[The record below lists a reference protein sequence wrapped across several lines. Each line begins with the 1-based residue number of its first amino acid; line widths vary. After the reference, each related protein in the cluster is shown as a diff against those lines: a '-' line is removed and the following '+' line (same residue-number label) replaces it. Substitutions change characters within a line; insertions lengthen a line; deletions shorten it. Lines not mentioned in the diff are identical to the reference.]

1 MREQANQ
8 TISTVVLSILLLMNV
23 GIVYAI
29 DATSM
34 PIESKPTQNVEAT
47 ESNADQKSAPNSAE
61 SGLSGLQPA
70 SENPS
75 SASAAANAAE
85 INYFDIFE
93 FQVEGNTKLKN
104 EQIETAIYP
113 HMGEKKSIDDVNKAR
128 DALEKTYH
136 QAGYLTVL
144 VDIPEQDVDKKVVR
158 LNVTEGKVGK
168 LRIKD
173 SHYFSLGRI
182 KELSPSVKEGEVP
195 HFPTLQADITR
206 LNRTADKRVTPVL
219 RAGKTFGTVDVDL
232 KVEDALPVHANLEL
246 NNRYSRDT
254 TKPRLG
260 GMIRYDNLWQ
270 REHSLSLNFLVS
282 PENTDEVQVLSANY
296 LMRFDTSDT
305 LLALY
310 GVKSKSNVA
319 TVGGINI
326 LGDGTILGAR
336 LIKPLPTVDNYFHS
350 LSLGIDYKD
359 FGQTIVFGNKFNTPV
374 TYAPLS
380 AAYSGTWQGTSGRTQ
395 LNTGVNLGL
404 RGFVSDEAE
413 FRARRLGAKPNFFV
427 AKIDL
432 QRVQNL
438 PKDFQLLAKIDGQY
452 SGVPLI
458 PNEQFLV
465 GGADTVRGYL
475 ESEEAGDQGIHST
488 LELSTP
494 VLFKEV
500 TWLQNTKLAA
510 FYDIA
515 KIRTIDPAVGQER
528 QSVLSGYGI
537 GLRAK
542 AWKNFN
548 FNLDLAWAL
557 RDSAATEKGDFLSHI
572 RFWYEF

>member
-1 MREQANQ
+1 MRQHHYQ

-23 GIVYAI
+23 EVLYA
-29 DATSM
+29 AEE
-34 PIESKPTQNVEAT
+34 PIAT
-47 ESNADQKSAPNSAE
+47 EAEVATQKQDLAAPKDAVQAE
-61 SGLSGLQPA
+61 ANTQVEPA
-70 SENPS
+70 V
-75 SASAAANAAE
+75 
-85 INYFDIFE
+85 NYFDIYE
-93 FQVEGNTKLKN
+93 FQVEGNTKLTN
-104 EQIETAIYP
+104 LQIETAVYP

-144 VDIPEQDVDKKVVR
+144 VDIPEQDVDKKIVR
-158 LNVTEGKVGK
+158 LNVTEGKVAK
-168 LRIKD
+168 FRVKD
-173 SHYFSLGRI
+173 SKYFSLGRI
-182 KELSPSVKEGEVP
+182 KALSPSVQEGQVP

-206 LNRTADKRVTPVL
+206 LNRSSDKRVTPVL
-219 RAGKTFGTVDVDL
+219 RAGKTFGTVEVDL
-232 KVEDALPVHANLEL
+232 KVEDTLPLHANLEL

-260 GMIRYDNLWQ
+260 GTIKYDNLWQ

-296 LMRFDTSDT
+296 LWRFDTSDI

-310 GVKSKSNVA
+310 GVRSKSNVA
-319 TVGGINI
+319 TVGGVNI

-336 LIKPLPTVDNYFHS
+336 LIKPLPNLDNYFHS
-350 LSLGIDYKD
+350 ISLGIDYKD
-359 FGQTIVFGNKFNTPV
+359 FGQTIVFGTDFETPV

-380 AAYSGTWQGTSGRTQ
+380 ASYSGTWQGATGRTQ
-395 LNTGVNLGL
+395 LNTGVNVGL
-404 RGFVSDEAE
+404 RGFISDEAE
-413 FRARRLGAKPNFFV
+413 FEARRVGASSNFFV

-432 QRVQNL
+432 QRTQNL

-452 SGVPLI
+452 SGSPLI

-488 LELSTP
+488 LELTSP
-494 VLFKEV
+494 VLFKNV
-500 TWLQNTKLAA
+500 NWLQNTKLAA

-515 KIRTIDPAVGQER
+515 KFRTIDPLPGQDR
-528 QSVLSGYGI
+528 QSVLAGYGI

-548 FNLDLAWAL
+548 LNLDLAWAL

-572 RFWYEF
+572 RLWYDF

>member
-1 MREQANQ
+1 M
-8 TISTVVLSILLLMNV
+8 LLLMNV
-23 GIVYAI
+23 EMLYA
-29 DATSM
+29 AEE
-34 PIESKPTQNVEAT
+34 PIAT
-47 ESNADQKSAPNSAE
+47 EAEVATQKQDLAVPKDAVQAE
-61 SGLSGLQPA
+61 ASTQAEPA
-70 SENPS
+70 V
-75 SASAAANAAE
+75 
-85 INYFDIFE
+85 NYFDIYE
-93 FQVEGNTKLKN
+93 FQVDGNTKLTN
-104 EQIETAIYP
+104 VQIETAVYP

-144 VDIPEQDVDKKVVR
+144 VDIPEQDVDKKIVR
-158 LNVTEGKVGK
+158 LNVTEGKVAK
-168 LRIKD
+168 FRVKD
-173 SHYFSLGRI
+173 SKYFSLGRI
-182 KELSPSVKEGEVP
+182 KALSPSVQEGQVP

-206 LNRTADKRVTPVL
+206 LNRSSDKRVTPVL
-219 RAGKTFGTVDVDL
+219 RAGKTFGTVEVDL
-232 KVEDALPVHANLEL
+232 KVEDTLPLHANLEL

-260 GMIRYDNLWQ
+260 GTIKYDNLWQ

-296 LMRFDTSDT
+296 LWRFDTSDI

-310 GVKSKSNVA
+310 GVRSKSNVA
-319 TVGGINI
+319 TVGGVNI

-336 LIKPLPTVDNYFHS
+336 LIKPLPNLDNYFHS
-350 LSLGIDYKD
+350 ISLGIDYKD
-359 FGQTIVFGNKFNTPV
+359 FGQTIVFGTDFETPV

-380 AAYSGTWQGTSGRTQ
+380 ASYSGTWQGATGRTQ
-395 LNTGVNLGL
+395 LNTGVNVGL
-404 RGFVSDEAE
+404 RGFISDEAE
-413 FRARRLGAKPNFFV
+413 FEARRVGASSNFFV

-432 QRVQNL
+432 QRTQNL

-452 SGVPLI
+452 SGSPLI

-488 LELSTP
+488 LELTSP
-494 VLFKEV
+494 VLFKNV
-500 TWLQNTKLAA
+500 NWLQNTKLAA

-515 KIRTIDPAVGQER
+515 KFRTIDPLPGQDR
-528 QSVLSGYGI
+528 QSVLAGYGI

-548 FNLDLAWAL
+548 LNLDLAWAL

-572 RFWYEF
+572 RFWYDF

>member
-1 MREQANQ
+1 MRQHHYK

-23 GIVYAI
+23 EMLYA
-29 DATSM
+29 AEE
-34 PIESKPTQNVEAT
+34 PIAT
-47 ESNADQKSAPNSAE
+47 EAEVATQKQDLAVPKDAVQAE
-61 SGLSGLQPA
+61 ASTQAEPA
-70 SENPS
+70 V
-75 SASAAANAAE
+75 
-85 INYFDIFE
+85 NYFDIYE
-93 FQVEGNTKLKN
+93 FQVDGNTKLTN
-104 EQIETAIYP
+104 VQIETAVYP

-144 VDIPEQDVDKKVVR
+144 VDIPEQDVDKKIVR
-158 LNVTEGKVGK
+158 LNVTEGKVAK
-168 LRIKD
+168 FRVKD
-173 SHYFSLGRI
+173 SKYFSLGRI
-182 KELSPSVKEGEVP
+182 KALSPSVQEGQVP

-206 LNRTADKRVTPVL
+206 LNRSSDKRVTPVL
-219 RAGKTFGTVDVDL
+219 RAGKTFGTVEVDL
-232 KVEDALPVHANLEL
+232 KVEDTLPLHANLEL

-260 GMIRYDNLWQ
+260 GTIKYDNLWQ

-296 LMRFDTSDT
+296 LWRFDTSDI

-310 GVKSKSNVA
+310 GVRSKSNVA
-319 TVGGINI
+319 TVGGVNI

-336 LIKPLPTVDNYFHS
+336 LIKPLPNLDNYFHS
-350 LSLGIDYKD
+350 ISLGIDYKD
-359 FGQTIVFGNKFNTPV
+359 FGQTIVFGTDFETPV

-380 AAYSGTWQGTSGRTQ
+380 ASYSGTWQGATGRTQ
-395 LNTGVNLGL
+395 LNTGVNVGL
-404 RGFVSDEAE
+404 RGFISDEAE
-413 FRARRLGAKPNFFV
+413 FEARRVGASSNFFV

-432 QRVQNL
+432 QRTQNL

-452 SGVPLI
+452 SGSPLI

-488 LELSTP
+488 LELTSP
-494 VLFKEV
+494 VLFKNV
-500 TWLQNTKLAA
+500 NWLQNTKLAA

-515 KIRTIDPAVGQER
+515 KFRTIDPLPGQDR
-528 QSVLSGYGI
+528 QSVLAGYGI

-548 FNLDLAWAL
+548 LNLDLAWAL

-572 RFWYEF
+572 RFWYDF

>member
-1 MREQANQ
+1 MRQHHNQ

-23 GIVYAI
+23 EVLYA
-29 DATSM
+29 AEE
-34 PIESKPTQNVEAT
+34 PIAT
-47 ESNADQKSAPNSAE
+47 EAEVATQKQDLAAPKDAVQAE
-61 SGLSGLQPA
+61 ANTQVEPA
-70 SENPS
+70 V
-75 SASAAANAAE
+75 
-85 INYFDIFE
+85 NYFDIYE
-93 FQVEGNTKLKN
+93 FQVEGNTKLTN
-104 EQIETAIYP
+104 VQIETAVYP

-144 VDIPEQDVDKKVVR
+144 VDIPEQDVDKKIVR
-158 LNVTEGKVGK
+158 LNVTEGKVAK
-168 LRIKD
+168 FRVKD
-173 SHYFSLGRI
+173 SKYFSLGRI
-182 KELSPSVKEGEVP
+182 KALSPSVQEGQVP

-206 LNRTADKRVTPVL
+206 LNRSSDKRVTPVL
-219 RAGKTFGTVDVDL
+219 RAGKTFGTVEVDL
-232 KVEDALPVHANLEL
+232 KVEDTLPLHANLEL

-260 GMIRYDNLWQ
+260 GTIKYDNLWQ

-296 LMRFDTSDT
+296 LWRFDTSDI

-310 GVKSKSNVA
+310 GVRSKSNVA
-319 TVGGINI
+319 TVGGVNI

-336 LIKPLPTVDNYFHS
+336 LIKPLPNLDNYFHS
-350 LSLGIDYKD
+350 ISLGIDYKD
-359 FGQTIVFGNKFNTPV
+359 FGQTIVFGTDFETPV

-380 AAYSGTWQGTSGRTQ
+380 ASYSGTWQGATGRTQ
-395 LNTGVNLGL
+395 LNTGVNVGL
-404 RGFVSDEAE
+404 RGFISDEAE
-413 FRARRLGAKPNFFV
+413 FEARRVGASSNFFV

-432 QRVQNL
+432 QRTQNL

-452 SGVPLI
+452 SGSPLI

-488 LELSTP
+488 LELTSP
-494 VLFKEV
+494 VLFKNV
-500 TWLQNTKLAA
+500 NWLQNTKLAA

-515 KIRTIDPAVGQER
+515 KFRTIDPLPGQDR
-528 QSVLSGYGI
+528 QSVLAGYGI

-548 FNLDLAWAL
+548 LNLDLAWAL

-572 RFWYEF
+572 RFWYDF

>member
-1 MREQANQ
+1 MRQHCNQ
-8 TISTVVLSILLLMNV
+8 TISTLVLSILLLMNV
-23 GIVYAI
+23 
-29 DATSM
+29 
-34 PIESKPTQNVEAT
+34 EA
-47 ESNADQKSAPNSAE
+47 
-61 SGLSGLQPA
+61 LC
-70 SENPS
+70 
-75 SASAAANAAE
+75 AAE
-85 INYFDIFE
+85 ESIAPEPEAASQKQDEVAPQDVVQAEVSAQAEPAVNYFDIYE
-93 FQVEGNTKLKN
+93 FQVEGNTKLTN
-104 EQIETAIYP
+104 VQIETAVYP

-128 DALEKTYH
+128 EALEKTYH

-144 VDIPEQDVDKKVVR
+144 VDIPEQDVEKKIVR
-158 LNVTEGKVGK
+158 LNVTEGKVAK
-168 LRIKD
+168 FRVKD
-173 SHYFSLGRI
+173 SKYFSLGRI
-182 KELSPSVKEGEVP
+182 KALSPSVQEGQVP

-206 LNRTADKRVTPVL
+206 LNRTSDKRVTPVL
-219 RAGKTFGTVDVDL
+219 RAGKTFGTVEVDL
-232 KVEDALPVHANLEL
+232 KVEDTLPLHANLEL

-260 GMIRYDNLWQ
+260 GTIKYDNLWQ

-296 LMRFDTSDT
+296 LWRFDTSDI

-310 GVKSKSNVA
+310 GVRSKSNVA
-319 TVGGINI
+319 TVGGVNI

-336 LIKPLPTVDNYFHS
+336 LIKPLPNLDNYFHS
-350 LSLGIDYKD
+350 ISLGIDYKD
-359 FGQTIVFGNKFNTPV
+359 FGQTIVFGTDFETPV

-380 AAYSGTWQGTSGRTQ
+380 ASYSGTWQGATGRTQ
-395 LNTGVNLGL
+395 LNTGINLGL
-404 RGFVSDEAE
+404 RGFISDEAE
-413 FRARRLGAKPNFFV
+413 FEARRVGANSNFFV

-432 QRVQNL
+432 QRTQNL

-452 SGVPLI
+452 SGSPLI

-488 LELSTP
+488 LELTSP
-494 VLFKEV
+494 VLFKNV
-500 TWLQNTKLAA
+500 NWLQNTKLAA

-515 KIRTIDPAVGQER
+515 KIRTIDPLPGQDR
-528 QSVLSGYGI
+528 QSVLAGYGI

-548 FNLDLAWAL
+548 LNLDLAWAL

-572 RFWYEF
+572 RFWYDF

>member
-1 MREQANQ
+1 MRQHHNQ

-23 GIVYAI
+23 EVLYA
-29 DATSM
+29 AEE
-34 PIESKPTQNVEAT
+34 PIAT
-47 ESNADQKSAPNSAE
+47 EAEVATQKQDLAVPKDAVQAE
-61 SGLSGLQPA
+61 ASTQAEPA
-70 SENPS
+70 V
-75 SASAAANAAE
+75 
-85 INYFDIFE
+85 NYFDIYE
-93 FQVEGNTKLKN
+93 FQVDGNTKLTN
-104 EQIETAIYP
+104 VQIETAVYP

-144 VDIPEQDVDKKVVR
+144 VDIPEQDVDKKIVR
-158 LNVTEGKVGK
+158 LNVTEGKVAK
-168 LRIKD
+168 FRVKD
-173 SHYFSLGRI
+173 SKYFSLGRI
-182 KELSPSVKEGEVP
+182 KALSPSVQEGQVP

-206 LNRTADKRVTPVL
+206 LNRSSDKRVTPVL
-219 RAGKTFGTVDVDL
+219 RAGKTFGTVEVDL
-232 KVEDALPVHANLEL
+232 KVEDTLPLHANLEI

-260 GMIRYDNLWQ
+260 GTIKYDNLWQ

-296 LMRFDTSDT
+296 LWRFDTSDI

-310 GVKSKSNVA
+310 GVRSKSNVA
-319 TVGGINI
+319 TVGGVNI

-336 LIKPLPTVDNYFHS
+336 LIKPLPNLDNYFHS
-350 LSLGIDYKD
+350 ISLGIDYKD
-359 FGQTIVFGNKFNTPV
+359 FGQTIVFGTDFETPV

-380 AAYSGTWQGTSGRTQ
+380 ASYSGTWQGATGRTQ
-395 LNTGVNLGL
+395 LNTGVNVGL
-404 RGFVSDEAE
+404 RGFISDEAE
-413 FRARRLGAKPNFFV
+413 FEARRVGASSNFFV

-432 QRVQNL
+432 QRTQNL

-452 SGVPLI
+452 SGSPLI

-488 LELSTP
+488 LELTSP
-494 VLFKEV
+494 VLFKNV
-500 TWLQNTKLAA
+500 NWLQNTKLAA

-515 KIRTIDPAVGQER
+515 KFRTIDPLPGQDR
-528 QSVLSGYGI
+528 QSVLAGYGI

-548 FNLDLAWAL
+548 LNLDLAWAL

-572 RFWYEF
+572 RFWYDF